1 LLEILALQVIAA
13 TLGTLS
19 IGGADWLYHRGRIG
33 RPLHSLWVSSSSTA
47 ICLPLLTWT
56 INVFLGVGV
65 TSWVLVSTFGAMMF
79 LWMYRSL
86 LKLPSVQN
94 PRSGKAALRSSSR
107 PVPPSSSINS

>member
-1 LLEILALQVIAA
+1 MLEILAFQVIAA

-19 IGGADWLYHRGRIG
+19 IGGADWLYHRGRI
-33 RPLHSLWVSSSSTA
+33 RQPVHSLWVASSSTA

-65 TSWVLVSTFGAMMF
+65 ISWVLVGTFAAMMF

-86 LKLPSVQN
+86 LKVTSVQESQ
-94 PRSGKAALRSSSR
+94 PGGTALRSSGQ
-107 PVPPSSSINS
+107 PVPPSSSIKG